1 MPGRPACL
9 VVGSE
14 HRSLPNRGQQ
24 AALGEINGKAGKPDL
39 QTLTQHLQHPWHIVV
54 AWAEIRRYRPVRL
67 FYKFMIEGV
76 QGAVSPAA

>member
-24 AALGEINGKAGKPDL
+24 AALGEINVKL
-39 QTLTQHLQHPWHIVV
+39 YEQV
-54 AWAEIRRYRPVRL
+54 
-67 FYKFMIEGV
+67 F
-76 QGAVSPAA
+76 GAVELA